1 MAKTE
6 TYDYVI
12 IGAGSAGC
20 VLANRLSEDPDVRV
34 LLLEAGPM
42 DRQLMIHIPAGVY
55 KVWKDRRINWNYQ
68 STRQPVMAN
77 RHIPIPRGKV
87 VGGSSSINSM
97 VYMRGH
103 PRDFDRWASE
113 FDLADW
119 DYAHC
124 LPYFKAGET
133 SDRGGD
139 EWRGSSGPLS
149 VTKGSLENP
158 TFDAFLA
165 AGEQSGVGVSDDLNG
180 YKPEGLARMDSTK
193 RNGRRCSAAV
203 AHLRPALAR
212 SNLHLKTSAF
222 VSRITS
228 QGNRATGVL
237 YDCGGE
243 KFDAHAER
251 EVILCGGAINSPH
264 LLMLSGIGPADH
276 LRAMGID
283 AVLDLPGVGQN
294 LQDHL
299 DATIQIKCTKP
310 VTLDK
315 ADRPLNM
322 AWAGAQWLFGR
333 RGIAT
338 SNIWECGG
346 LFRGNDQVEY
356 PNLQYHFCPV
366 GVDFEGDKIKLTQA
380 FQFHLSQLRQD
391 SRGSISLTSADP
403 HDYPTLEF
411 NFLSTDRDRREF
423 VEGVKMT
430 RDLVSQS
437 AFDALRGAEVQPGPD
452 VKTDAEIDEWIR
464 ATAETEFHPSCTCR
478 MGSDPMAV
486 VDGQLRVHGMEGLR
500 VVDASVMP
508 NITSANLNAPTQMI
522 AARAA
527 DFIRGREQ
535 LAPLQARFHFSDT
548 GSEEAQSQ

>member
-1 MAKTE
+1 MTKHE

-12 IGAGSAGC
+12 VGAGSAGC

-34 LLLEAGPM
+34 LVLEAGPM
-42 DRQLMIHIPAGVY
+42 DHNLFIHMPAGVY
-55 KVWKDRRINWNYQ
+55 RVWKDRKINWNYQ
-68 STRQPVMAN
+68 STRQLAMADRN
-77 RHIPIPRGKV
+77 VPIPRGKV
-87 VGGSSSINSM
+87 VGGSSSINAM

-103 PRDFDRWASE
+103 PRDYDRWASE
-113 FDLADW
+113 FDLPEW

-139 EWRGSSGPLS
+139 DWRGDDGPLS
-149 VTKGSLENP
+149 VTKGTLENP
-158 TFDAFLA
+158 LFDAYLA
-165 AGEQSGVGVSDDLNG
+165 AGAQSGVGVSDDLNG
-180 YKPEGLARMDSTK
+180 YKPEGLSRMDSTK

-203 AHLRPALAR
+203 AHLKPALAR
-212 SNLHLKTSAF
+212 SNLHLKTRAF
-222 VSRITS
+222 ASGITS
-228 QGNRATGVL
+228 QGNRASGIT
-237 YDCGGE
+237 YEHGGE
-243 KFDAHAER
+243 KFHAHVER
-251 EVILCGGAINSPH
+251 EVILSGGAINSPH

-283 AVLDLPGVGQN
+283 PVLDLPGVGQN

-299 DATIQIKCTKP
+299 DVGVQVKCTKP

-322 AWAGAQWLFGR
+322 AMAGAQWLFAR
-333 RGIAT
+333 RGLAT

-346 LFRGNDQVEY
+346 LFRGNNQVEY

-366 GVDFEGDKIKLTQA
+366 GVDYEGDKIKLKQA
-380 FQFHLSQLRQD
+380 FQFHLSQLRQE
-391 SRGSISLTSADP
+391 SRGAITLRSANP
-403 HDYPTLEF
+403 HEHPSLEF
-411 NFLSTDRDRREF
+411 NFLSTERDRREL
-423 VEGVKMT
+423 VEGVKVT
-430 RDLVSQS
+430 RDIISQS
-437 AFDALRGAEVQPGPD
+437 AFDGLRGAEIWPGPD
-452 VKTDAEIDEWIR
+452 VKTDAEIDTWVR

-478 MGSDPMAV
+478 MGNDAMAV
-486 VDGQLRVHGMEGLR
+486 VDGELRVHGMEGLR
-500 VVDASVMP
+500 VADASVMP

-535 LAPLQARFHFSDT
+535 RAPVQAKFHFN
-548 GSEEAQSQ
+548 A